1 MKLLRQSL
9 IKQIPLFSLILSLVV
24 AWMIIPI
31 TTGFPMVAFVIF
43 FIGLST
49 LIVIV
54 KKDKS
59 WVDAA
64 LYLGILA
71 LSAFTL
77 IRANEFLLFFDFIFI
92 IFFIATLTKSLTNI
106 PSIFHVLLSP
116 LSVFCLFLFISKWI

>member
-92 IFFIATLTKSLTNI
+92 IFFIATL
-106 PSIFHVLLSP
+106 FEVSP
-116 LSVFCLFLFISKWI
+116 HFPVMHPLIAFAQ